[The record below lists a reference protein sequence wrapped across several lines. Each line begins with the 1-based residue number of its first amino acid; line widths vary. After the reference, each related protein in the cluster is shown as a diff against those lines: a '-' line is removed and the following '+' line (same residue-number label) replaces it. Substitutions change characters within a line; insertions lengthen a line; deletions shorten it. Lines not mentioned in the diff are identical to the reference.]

1 MDALFDA
8 FRDESFRSSYVLF
21 AFAVMVLPMAALA
34 WWYHT
39 NIRKT
44 PGGRAL
50 MQRQNAAPRHLA
62 SGVQM
67 AGEISRGK
75 YGDAAKRMQ
84 TRVSWIVALWVVA
97 LIVVFGLLIWAD
109 EVNRAAPGA

>member
-8 FRDESFRSSYVLF
+8 FRDESFRSSYLIF
-21 AFAVMVLPMAALA
+21 AFAVMVLPMAALS

-39 NIRKT
+39 NIRKM

-67 AGEISRGK
+67 ASEISRGK
-75 YGDAAKRMQ
+75 YGDAAKQMQ
-84 TRVSWIVALWVVA
+84 TRVYWIVGLWVVA
-97 LIVVFGLLIWAD
+97 LIVVFGLLLWAD
-109 EVNRAAPGA
+109 EVNRVVPAA

>member
-8 FRDESFRSSYVLF
+8 FRDESFRSSYVIF
-21 AFAVMVLPMAALA
+21 AFAVMVLPMAALS

-50 MQRQNAAPRHLA
+50 MQRQKAAPRHLA

-67 AGEISRGK
+67 AREISRGK
-75 YGDAAKRMQ
+75 YGDAAKQMQ
-84 TRVSWIVALWVVA
+84 TRVYWIVGLWVAA
-97 LIVVFGLLIWAD
+97 LIVVFGLLLWAD
-109 EVNRAAPGA
+109 EVNRMVPAA

>member
-1 MDALFDA
+1 MDAIFEAFKDA
-8 FRDESFRSSYVLF
+8 EFRFWYLVA
-21 AFAVMVLPMAALA
+21 AFAVMVLPMAVLS

-44 PGGRAL
+44 PGGRSL

-67 AGEISRGK
+67 AQDISRGK
-75 YGDAAKRMQ
+75 YGAAAKQMQ
-84 TRVSWIVALWVVA
+84 ERVYWIVGLWVVA
-97 LIVVFGLLIWAD
+97 LFVVFGVLIWAD
-109 EVNRAAPGA
+109 EVNRVPL